1 MLPIQCV
8 PVDMEHIHKSLAKKT
23 PMAYFIEKRGHG
35 AKVLDLCMLF
45 MSVRP
50 FDIIDA
56 ADRRPLGSRLDL
68 ESFRSA
74 ETKAG

>member
-8 PVDMEHIHKSLAKKT
+8 SVDMEHIHKSLAKKT
-23 PMAYFIEKRGHG
+23 PLAYFIEKRDHG
-35 AKVLDLCMLF
+35 AKVLGLCVLF

-50 FDIIDA
+50 FDIIGA
-56 ADRRPLGSRLDL
+56 ADRRPLGSRVDL
-68 ESFRSA
+68 ESLCSA